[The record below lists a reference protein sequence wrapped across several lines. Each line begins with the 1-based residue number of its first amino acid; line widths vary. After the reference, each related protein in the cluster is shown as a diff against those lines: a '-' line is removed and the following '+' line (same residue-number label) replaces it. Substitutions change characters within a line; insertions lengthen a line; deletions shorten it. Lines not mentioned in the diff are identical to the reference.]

1 MLKHYK
7 IKTKYNDVYDITKE
21 VRQAVEESGV
31 EEGICIVYN
40 PHSTAGITVFSPW
53 DPDGFVDLDEE
64 ICRLCDH
71 AMCGDRGIAE
81 SFGCELE
88 LPATIARGDDLCQIR
103 FVRR

>member
-1 MLKHYK
+1 MLKHYQ

-40 PHSTAGITVFSPW
+40 PHSTAGITVYSPW

-64 ICRLCDH
+64 QERRLFR
-71 AMCGDRGIAE
+71 AMYALYHGLY
-81 SFGCELE
+81 S
-88 LPATIARGDDLCQIR
+88 
-103 FVRR
+103 

>member
-40 PHSTAGITVFSPW
+40 PHSTAGITV
-53 DPDGFVDLDEE
+53 
-64 ICRLCDH
+64 
-71 AMCGDRGIAE
+71 
-81 SFGCELE
+81 
-88 LPATIARGDDLCQIR
+88 
-103 FVRR
+103 